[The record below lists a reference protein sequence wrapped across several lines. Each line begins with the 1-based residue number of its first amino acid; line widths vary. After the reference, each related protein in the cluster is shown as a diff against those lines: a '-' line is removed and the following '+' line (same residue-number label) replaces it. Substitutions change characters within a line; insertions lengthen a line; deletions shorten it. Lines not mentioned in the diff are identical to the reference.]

1 MMHPRV
7 PHSKSR
13 SSLGEVRL
21 TSSPLL
27 HTVSS
32 APPSDQPSP
41 EDDPFP
47 RLSPAPPDPP
57 ALNTQVAHGS
67 LGEEAAHTS
76 TPSVAMPATSSVSPI
91 TLRPTLTPAVSSRS
105 SNTQMPTTI
114 GLGPASGKGA
124 STATSPL
131 STPST
136 TFTTTATS
144 TTSMT
149 SPNSTTSMTSPTSP
163 ASSPPTTSR
172 TERLDAT
179 PGEESLLEGQ
189 LRTLATPPTP
199 ESLPRQNLDAPG
211 RPTRPSRTER
221 PLPSPT
227 STEGHTPGRSD
238 EDKGFPMTPSPHPAA
253 AVRLTKG
260 VRSFIS
266 PQLARI
272 WGAGEDEDE
281 WKKANHEPS
290 RARANAPP
298 WMKIR
303 RRRRRYP
310 GDGGDEGNGSSDGA
324 LSKSTAS
331 QTELRT
337 KLGAQ
342 EKDVMGEA
350 KGRRNGGEGNTAI
363 PGKYG
368 GPSESFP
375 VEMSVADRYE
385 AGREGRRTPI
395 DFKVTKTGDFGGFS
409 VTKTEEVDP
418 INGFSVTRTEVDP
431 ARGRVVVTKAGEG
444 QRSSSGGSKT
454 TSGRQGLSRRV
465 NPQDKLSP
473 EAKAST
479 SKAEEPSPRFRQ
491 RDPQPETSAS
501 KRERGKMEDKGGGN
515 HAGGDKTPGRKENP
529 DGKEETPDKTRVPQ
543 DDLESKLS
551 RQVGS
556 ATVKPST
563 AERSRSKTQTDPKT
577 QQKTSDSSD
586 VTLRNSAMT
595 PLSSTNG
602 PLPPPTLRI
611 HSRSSTLYPGAN
623 KTKHTQ
629 QVNAEAEEKVDVDA
643 SIFDLPV
650 DEAGPESRLHYQ
662 REMSDRRRPSTAAP
676 TRVFP
681 VELLDE
687 VEEQN
692 SLPEEEERRREK
704 NLPKST
710 TLSSVFSEELIPPL
724 PNQWDDD
731 WRNAGSSRS
740 DTETE
745 RQSDIDDVPP
755 YESGDHQPPDIQK
768 EKQRTTKYQESS
780 KASGGVTS
788 DRRRAEVRPA
798 LGKAD
803 LRASS
808 WPGPGERVEFVTV
821 VPGGHWDVWGGPTLW
836 DSLTPHSNNSHTNP
850 QVYSVY
856 WGDTG
861 GPGSPPGWP
870 EGVWVIR
877 GGSLLAIMA
886 LVVTISVQVA
896 RDGPAHR
903 AVPTAA
909 DALARA
915 HHSQHAT
922 LATNLATSLASAHV
936 LLIFGIQEPDMSE
949 KRSTPNSLQ

>member
-1 MMHPRV
+1 
-7 PHSKSR
+7 
-13 SSLGEVRL
+13 
-21 TSSPLL
+21 
-27 HTVSS
+27 
-32 APPSDQPSP
+32 
-41 EDDPFP
+41 
-47 RLSPAPPDPP
+47 
-57 ALNTQVAHGS
+57 
-67 LGEEAAHTS
+67 
-76 TPSVAMPATSSVSPI
+76 
-91 TLRPTLTPAVSSRS
+91 
-105 SNTQMPTTI
+105 
-114 GLGPASGKGA
+114 
-124 STATSPL
+124 
-131 STPST
+131 
-136 TFTTTATS
+136 
-144 TTSMT
+144 
-149 SPNSTTSMTSPTSP
+149 
-163 ASSPPTTSR
+163 
-172 TERLDAT
+172 
-179 PGEESLLEGQ
+179 
-189 LRTLATPPTP
+189 
-199 ESLPRQNLDAPG
+199 
-211 RPTRPSRTER
+211 
-221 PLPSPT
+221 
-227 STEGHTPGRSD
+227 
-238 EDKGFPMTPSPHPAA
+238 
-253 AVRLTKG
+253 
-260 VRSFIS
+260 
-266 PQLARI
+266 
-272 WGAGEDEDE
+272 
-281 WKKANHEPS
+281 
-290 RARANAPP
+290 
-298 WMKIR
+298 MKIR

-310 GDGGDEGNGSSDGA
+310 GDGDDERNGSHGSDRA
-324 LSKSTAS
+324 PSTPTPTPTATTPENRKSVSKANRPPAHTPDRSKSTAS

-337 KLGAQ
+337 KLGEQ
-342 EKDVMGEA
+342 EKDAMGEA
-350 KGRRNGGEGNTAI
+350 KGRRNGGDGNTAI

-431 ARGRVVVTKAGEG
+431 ARGRVVVSKAGEG
-444 QRSSSGGSKT
+444 QRSSSGGPETS
-454 TSGRQGLSRRV
+454 SGRQGLSRRV
-465 NPQDKLSP
+465 NQQDKLSP

-479 SKAEEPSPRFRQ
+479 SKAEEPSPRLRH
-491 RDPQPETSAS
+491 RDPGPESSTS
-501 KRERGKMEDKGGGN
+501 KRERGKMEDKGGGS
-515 HAGGDKTPGRKENP
+515 HAGDKTPGRKENP
-529 DGKEETPDKTRVPQ
+529 DGKEETPDKARVPQ

-556 ATVKPST
+556 ATVKPSA
-563 AERSRSKTQTDPKT
+563 AERSRSKTQTNSKT
-577 QQKTSDSSD
+577 QQKTSDNSS
-586 VTLRNSAMT
+586 VTLRNPAMT

-611 HSRSSTLYPGAN
+611 HSRSSTLYPEAN
-623 KTKHTQ
+623 KTKQTQ
-629 QVNAEAEEKVDVDA
+629 HVGAETEEKVDVDA

-662 REMSDRRRPSTAAP
+662 REMPDRRRPPTAAP

-692 SLPEEEERRREK
+692 PLPEEEEERRREK

-731 WRNAGSSRS
+731 WRNAGPSRG
-740 DTETE
+740 DAETE
-745 RQSDIDDVPP
+745 SDSDDVPP
-755 YESGDHQPPDIQK
+755 YESGDRQPPDIHK
-768 EKQRTTKYQESS
+768 EKQRTTKYQESP
-780 KASGGVTS
+780 KASGGATG

-798 LGKAD
+798 IGKAD

-936 LLIFGIQEPDMSE
+936 LLIFGIQETFGGSPMARDMRSFRNPVIIFHYLIHCGE
-949 KRSTPNSLQ
+949 NAPPLNHLQSSCSTLEFVQQQGSTFESLTVTMFRLYTSYNNNALPLNLLHPAAYQALPKYTVHRPFSLRNCVTFQRYNHTLNVKNIYVSLECLLSVFLLSVSQVRLLSGPLNYGSPARSTASSAPLGKSQKSRLREVSIIE

>member
-1 MMHPRV
+1 
-7 PHSKSR
+7 
-13 SSLGEVRL
+13 
-21 TSSPLL
+21 
-27 HTVSS
+27 
-32 APPSDQPSP
+32 
-41 EDDPFP
+41 
-47 RLSPAPPDPP
+47 
-57 ALNTQVAHGS
+57 
-67 LGEEAAHTS
+67 
-76 TPSVAMPATSSVSPI
+76 
-91 TLRPTLTPAVSSRS
+91 
-105 SNTQMPTTI
+105 
-114 GLGPASGKGA
+114 
-124 STATSPL
+124 
-131 STPST
+131 
-136 TFTTTATS
+136 
-144 TTSMT
+144 
-149 SPNSTTSMTSPTSP
+149 
-163 ASSPPTTSR
+163 
-172 TERLDAT
+172 
-179 PGEESLLEGQ
+179 
-189 LRTLATPPTP
+189 
-199 ESLPRQNLDAPG
+199 
-211 RPTRPSRTER
+211 
-221 PLPSPT
+221 
-227 STEGHTPGRSD
+227 
-238 EDKGFPMTPSPHPAA
+238 
-253 AVRLTKG
+253 
-260 VRSFIS
+260 
-266 PQLARI
+266 
-272 WGAGEDEDE
+272 
-281 WKKANHEPS
+281 
-290 RARANAPP
+290 
-298 WMKIR
+298 
-303 RRRRRYP
+303 
-310 GDGGDEGNGSSDGA
+310 
-324 LSKSTAS
+324 
-331 QTELRT
+331 
-337 KLGAQ
+337 
-342 EKDVMGEA
+342 MGEA
-350 KGRRNGGEGNTAI
+350 KGRRNGGDGNTAI

-444 QRSSSGGSKT
+444 QRSSSGGSET
-454 TSGRQGLSRRV
+454 SSGRQGLSRRV

-479 SKAEEPSPRFRQ
+479 SKAEEPSPRLRH
-491 RDPQPETSAS
+491 RDPGPESSTS
-501 KRERGKMEDKGGGN
+501 KRERGKMEDKGGGS
-515 HAGGDKTPGRKENP
+515 HAADKTPGRKENP
-529 DGKEETPDKTRVPQ
+529 DGKEETPDKARVPQ

-563 AERSRSKTQTDPKT
+563 AERSRSKTQTNSKT
-577 QQKTSDSSD
+577 QQKTSDNSG
-586 VTLRNSAMT
+586 VTLRNPAMT

-602 PLPPPTLRI
+602 PISPPTLRI
-611 HSRSSTLYPGAN
+611 HSRSSTLYPEAN
-623 KTKHTQ
+623 KTKQTQ
-629 QVNAEAEEKVDVDA
+629 HVGAETEEKVDVDA

-662 REMSDRRRPSTAAP
+662 REMPDRRRPPTAAP

-692 SLPEEEERRREK
+692 PLPEEEEERRREK

-731 WRNAGSSRS
+731 WRNAGPSRG
-740 DTETE
+740 DAETE
-745 RQSDIDDVPP
+745 SDSDDVPP
-755 YESGDHQPPDIQK
+755 YESGDRQPPDIHK
-768 EKQRTTKYQESS
+768 EKQRTTKYQESP
-780 KASGGVTS
+780 KASGGATG
-788 DRRRAEVRPA
+788 DRRRAQVRPA
-798 LGKAD
+798 IGKAD

-936 LLIFGIQEPDMSE
+936 LLIFGIQVRKLPARASQF
-949 KRSTPNSLQ
+949 L